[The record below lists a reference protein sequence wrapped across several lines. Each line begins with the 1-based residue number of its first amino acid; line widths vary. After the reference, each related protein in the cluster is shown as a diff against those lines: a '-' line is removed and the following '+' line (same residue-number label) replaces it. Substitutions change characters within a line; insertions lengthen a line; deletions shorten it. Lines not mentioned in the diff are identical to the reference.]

1 MTPYTALDGC
11 AFGRRPALLF
21 FISMVVLMVW
31 LFGGQKAVAAGANP
45 ATRVGQP
52 ATGALN
58 APDTRIDRLE
68 VRGVGIT
75 IDQWAQTEI
84 WSHIEKKNATHE
96 SFLSR
101 SASDYPSTWSDRSAM
116 SKLTRGLALKLG
128 AGEAVEY
135 TPLPVFVYG
144 PPQHPE
150 NLMGAAFSVNY
161 ARQEGSLPFDLFVIE
176 KAVNGSGPSF
186 ADVFKFFDA
195 NPDVPFALIFCTDGM
210 VTRRLLEKPG
220 SGLIPDGAVVPAVF
234 NSNVALLVSRPH
246 AIDRLRPSI
255 VTKPEGVDTRETQYD
270 LVKLWNFY
278 WDEREA
284 FDAHY
289 EAELTAHGQ
298 EGVSPH
304 TMSAAWWRSRVPE
317 LLKHTENK
325 GPGEFAPSPW
335 TPVRWTDWQVKQFD
349 ESPVLGYI
357 DRPVSVRLA
366 DEHGHAL
373 RERDQA
379 SALQDGW
386 SRVVAQGH
394 EEAVPRRIFFDTTG
408 DREWVIPLTQAL
420 GAETDAPST
429 GSVAEGF
436 DVGYRIG
443 NTGISSGAV
452 QVALAL
458 ISGYQDGKVSAIVDR
473 SGGQAEIVRVTPPSQ
488 AQIKKNQK
496 TRGDN
501 PFLYR

>member
-1 MTPYTALDGC
+1 MMPLATCGGR
-11 AFGRRPALLF
+11 AFDCRSVLLF
-21 FISMVVLMVW
+21 FFLMVALMVW
-31 LFGGQKAVAAGANP
+31 PFGGQKAAAADSTAATQNGRAGLGADSSPNTP
-45 ATRVGQP
+45 
-52 ATGALN
+52 L
-58 APDTRIDRLE
+58 DKLE
-68 VRGVGIT
+68 VHGVGIT

-101 SASDYPSTWSDRSAM
+101 SPSAYPSTWTDRSAM
-116 SKLTRGLALKLG
+116 SKLARGLALKLG

-161 ARQEGSLPFDLFVIE
+161 ARQEGSLPFNLFVIE
-176 KAVNGSGPSF
+176 KAVNGSGPSL

-195 NPDVPFALIFCTDGM
+195 NPDAPFALIFCTDGM
-210 VTRRLLEKPG
+210 VTRKLLEKPG
-220 SGLIPDGAVVPAVF
+220 SGLIPDGAAVPAVF
-234 NSNVALLVSRPH
+234 DSNVALLVSRPH
-246 AIDRLRPSI
+246 AIDRLRPSV

-284 FDAHY
+284 FDAHH
-289 EAELTAHGQ
+289 EAELTARGQ

-325 GPGEFAPSPW
+325 GPGEFAPNAW
-335 TPVRWTDWQVKQFD
+335 TPVRWTDWQVRQFD

-357 DRPVSVRLA
+357 DRPVRVRLT
-366 DEHGHAL
+366 DEHDHAL
-373 RERDQA
+373 REKDQVT
-379 SALQDGW
+379 ALRDGW

-394 EEAVPRRIFFDTTG
+394 EATAPRRIFFDTTG

-420 GAETDAPST
+420 GAEADAPST

-443 NTGISSGAV
+443 NTGVSSGVV
-452 QVALAL
+452 QIALAL
-458 ISGYQDGKVSAIVDR
+458 IAGYQDGKSSAVVDR
-473 SGGQAEIVRVTPPSQ
+473 TGGQAEIVGVTPPTD
-488 AQIKKNQK
+488 AQIKQNRR
-496 TRGDN
+496 TRGEN

>member
-1 MTPYTALDGC
+1 MMTIAARDRC
-11 AFGRRPALLF
+11 AFGRRPALAF
-21 FISMVVLMVW
+21 FISMVALMVW
-31 LFGGQKAVAAGANP
+31 LFGGQKAAAAGASS
-45 ATRVGQP
+45 ATQAGQL
-52 ATGALN
+52 ATGAGN
-58 APDTRIDRLE
+58 APDSQVDRLE

-101 SASDYPSTWSDRSAM
+101 AASDYPSTWTDRSAM

-128 AGEAVEY
+128 AGDAVEY

-144 PPQHPE
+144 PPRHPE

-176 KAVNGSGPSF
+176 NAVNGSGPSL
-186 ADVFKFFDA
+186 AEVFKFFDA
-195 NPDVPFALIFCTDGM
+195 NPNVPFALIFCTDGM
-210 VTRRLLEKPG
+210 VTRKLLEKPG
-220 SGLIPDGAVVPAVF
+220 SGLIPDGAAVPAVF

-246 AIDRLRPSI
+246 AIDRLRPSV
-255 VTKPEGVDTRETQYD
+255 VTKPESVDTRETQYD

-278 WDEREA
+278 WDETDV
-284 FDAHY
+284 FDTHY
-289 EAELTAHGQ
+289 ETDLSARGKRR
-298 EGVSPH
+298 VSPH
-304 TMSAAWWRSRVPE
+304 TMSAAWWRSRVPD
-317 LLKHTENK
+317 LLKHTENR
-325 GPGEFAPSPW
+325 GPGEFVPNPW

-366 DEHGHAL
+366 DKNGHAL
-373 RERDQA
+373 REKEQA
-379 SALQDGW
+379 SALRDGW
-386 SRVVAQGH
+386 SRLIAQGH
-394 EEAVPRRIFFDTTG
+394 EAVVPQRIFFDTTG

-420 GAETDAPST
+420 GAEPDAPST
-429 GSVAEGF
+429 GNVAEGF

-452 QVALAL
+452 QIALAL
-458 ISGYQDGKVSAIVDR
+458 IAGYQDGKVSAIVDR
-473 SGGQAEIVRVTPPSQ
+473 SDVQAEIVRVTPPSQ
-488 AQIKKNQK
+488 AQVKQNYE

>member
-1 MTPYTALDGC
+1 MMLLAAYGGRV
-11 AFGRRPALLF
+11 FGRRPALSF
-21 FISMVVLMVW
+21 FILMVALMVW
-31 LFGGQKAVAAGANP
+31 PFGGQKAAAAA
-45 ATRVGQP
+45 ATSATQAGQP
-52 ATGALN
+52 GTGAGN
-58 APDTRIDRLE
+58 APDTPLDRLE
-68 VRGVGIT
+68 VRGLGIT

-84 WSHIEKKNATHE
+84 WSHIVKKNATHE

-101 SASDYPSTWSDRSAM
+101 SPSDYPASWTGRSDM
-116 SKLTRGLALKLG
+116 SKLVRGLALKLG

-144 PPQHPE
+144 PPQHPD

-161 ARQEGSLPFDLFVIE
+161 ARQEGSLPFDLFVTE
-176 KAVNGSGPSF
+176 KAINGTGPSLE
-186 ADVFKFFDA
+186 DVFKFFDA

-210 VTRRLLEKPG
+210 VTRKLLEKPG
-220 SGLIPDGAVVPAVF
+220 SGLIPDGAAVPAVF

-278 WDEREA
+278 WDETDA

-289 EAELTAHGQ
+289 QTELAARGQ

-304 TMSAAWWRSRVPE
+304 TMSTTWWRSRVPD

-325 GPGEFAPSPW
+325 GPGEFAPNPW
-335 TPVRWTDWQVKQFD
+335 TPVRWTDWQVRQFD

-357 DRPVSVRLA
+357 DRPVSVRLT

-373 RERDQA
+373 REKDQA
-379 SALQDGW
+379 SALRDGW
-386 SRVVAQGH
+386 SRVVSPGH
-394 EEAVPRRIFFDTTG
+394 AATVPRRIFFDTTG

-420 GAETDAPST
+420 GAEEDAPST
-429 GSVAEGF
+429 SSVAEGV

-452 QVALAL
+452 QIALAL
-458 ISGYQDGKVSAIVDR
+458 IAGYQDGKVSAIVDR
-473 SGGQAEIVRVTPPSQ
+473 SGGQAEIVRVTPPSE
-488 AQIKKNQK
+488 AQIKQNHK